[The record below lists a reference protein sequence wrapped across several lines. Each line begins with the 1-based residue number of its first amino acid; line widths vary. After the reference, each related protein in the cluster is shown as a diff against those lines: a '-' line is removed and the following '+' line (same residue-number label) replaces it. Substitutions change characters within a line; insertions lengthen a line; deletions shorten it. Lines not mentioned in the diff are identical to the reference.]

1 MSISKKLIEWHAH
14 NLITTSTFHAI
25 KHYEAEK
32 NSTSP
37 LAHYGLTALAI
48 LCIALGLWFIIAA
61 NWQSIPFSVK
71 LITHIL
77 INFGLAG
84 WLIYRTSIHRHSNWD
99 EVPLLVLA
107 ACQLSLMALI
117 GQYLHN
123 SAPIDDVILYW
134 GLLIG
139 PMLILL
145 GRTALS
151 ALLLIGL
158 SFYITITHYHLDLE
172 KHYGALI
179 ITTVAFFILSTVKRL
194 QTIRPQWATVLYG
207 AGFYGLIVLNFCI
220 LIVPDLFTPSSDYLQ
235 HNTPYGVAAFVL
247 LALIRLVKTRF
258 THQDTIKADT
268 DILMWTA
275 FTSLAVQFLGS
286 GEVKEVLRNM
296 LLFCTYFLGLAVLGY
311 RHHKPNWIIAAVV
324 FVAGRLIIYFAQA
337 TENMLINGVCMM
349 AIGLIALLALRK
361 VLWVRSKGVSHA

>member
-1 MSISKKLIEWHAH
+1 MSISKKLVEWHAH
-14 NLITTSTFHAI
+14 DLITTSTFHAI

-32 NSTSP
+32 NSTSR
-37 LAHYGLTALAI
+37 LAHYGLTALAV
-48 LCIALGLWFIIAA
+48 LCIALGLWFVIAA

-84 WLIYRTSIHRHSNWD
+84 WLIYRTAMHRLSNWD
-99 EVPLLVLA
+99 EVPLLILA

-123 SAPIDDVILYW
+123 SAPIDEVIFYW
-134 GLLIG
+134 GMLIG

-158 SFYITITHYHLDLE
+158 SFYIAITYYHWDLE
-172 KHYGALI
+172 KHYDALI
-179 ITTVAFFILSTVKRL
+179 ITTVALFIISTVKRL
-194 QTIRPQWATVLYG
+194 KTTRPQWTNVLYG

-220 LIVPDLFTPSSDYLQ
+220 LIVPDLFTQSSDYLQ
-235 HNTPYGVAAFVL
+235 HNAIYGVAAFAL
-247 LALIRLVKTRF
+247 LALFRLFKIPL
-258 THQDTIKADT
+258 THQDTTKADT
-268 DILMWTA
+268 DILLWTTA
-275 FTSLAVQFLGS
+275 TSLAVQFLGS
-286 GEVKEVLRNM
+286 GDTEEILRNM
-296 LLFCTYFLGLAVLGY
+296 ALFCAYFAGLAGLGY
-311 RHHKPNWIIAAVV
+311 KHHKPNLIIAAVV

-349 AIGLIALLALRK
+349 GIGIIALLALRK